1 MAQVFAPDDPGE
13 DFMRRLLRTRVQRNP
28 QLISEVRQLVGG
40 NPDGAPPPTPQALT
54 GLIRSQT
61 PLAVPPSPPPPSLT
75 PRAPAGP
82 AAGASMRGTPGGGP
96 VSGSKAEN
104 AAAFDRGMQRAGLG
118 AAQRAAGLGS
128 AQTESKFDPNAWN
141 KGERAGGMIQWRANR
156 LSALQQFAAQ
166 KGEKGFGSP
175 ETQGEFFG
183 LEA

>member
-1 MAQVFAPDDPGE
+1 MAQVFAPDAPGE
-13 DFMRRLLRTRVQRNP
+13 DFLRRLIRTRVQRNP

-61 PLAVPPSPPPPSLT
+61 PLAVPPGPPVPSLT

-82 AAGASMRGTPGGGP
+82 AAGAAMSGSTRGGGA

-128 AQTESKFDPNAWN
+128 AQTES
-141 KGERAGGMIQWRANR
+141 
-156 LSALQQFAAQ
+156 
-166 KGEKGFGSP
+166 
-175 ETQGEFFG
+175 
-183 LEA
+183 